1 MGWTPPPADGIEVPQ
16 WICQQP
22 LDRKERPPWRLR
34 TKAAWHPET
43 ERSGQRALTVRAL
56 DKREP
61 HDIGSISQYVL
72 GYAGRADAGPAW

>member
-1 MGWTPPPADGIEVPQ
+1 MEITHEGGLAS
-16 WICQQP
+16 
-22 LDRKERPPWRLR
+22 
-34 TKAAWHPET
+34 ET
-43 ERSGQRALTVRAL
+43 ERSGQRALTARAL